1 MHSESSSEYHMI
13 VAMGGRG
20 EGAAGRAKSSVKRMP
35 RLNQILVVCLSGK
48 ILRETLVALTYLECL
63 RQVNWLYQ

>member
-13 VAMGGRG
+13 VARVGMG

-35 RLNQILVVCLSGK
+35 RLNQILVESVSRVKYCEKHL
-48 ILRETLVALTYLECL
+48 
-63 RQVNWLYQ
+63 

>member
-13 VAMGGRG
+13 VAMGGRRG

-35 RLNQILVVCLSGK
+35 RLNQILVESVSRVKYCEKHL
-48 ILRETLVALTYLECL
+48 
-63 RQVNWLYQ
+63 